1 MLKCL
6 HSITQIKRII
16 QMSET
21 LPSPEEPPIY
31 RGAAELHPGV
41 QEEMAKRR
49 AEIARLAAMIDEE
62 VATTGSPDIA
72 VPTVDPRPTV
82 AEQVAALDAADAKQ
96 VPDVSNMPDED
107 IWKALGVPD
116 GEA

>member
-1 MLKCL
+1 
-6 HSITQIKRII
+6 
-16 QMSET
+16 MSET

-62 VATTGSPDIA
+62 VATTGSPDVA

-82 AEQVAALDAADAKQ
+82 GEQVAALDAADAGQ
-96 VPDVSNMPDED
+96 VPKVTDMSDEE
-107 IWKALGVPD
+107 IWAALGVHD